1 MYDYFVIIL
10 RTLVLYASILIIFR
24 LMGKREIGELSVLD
38 LVVFIMMGEMA
49 AVAIENFKS
58 PIFHTLVPMVGLL
71 IIQTILALISIKSS
85 RFRKII
91 DGTPT
96 IIINKGKIDE
106 NAMRKIRYNFDD
118 LLMQLRAKDIN
129 NIADVEFAILETS
142 GELSIVKKDKKKKKT
157 NTFTMPLIMDGQI
170 IQANLQRTEK
180 SEMWLRRELRKRGY
194 PNIKEISLCSFQDGQ
209 FFIDLIDEKK

>member
-1 MYDYFVIIL
+1 MPVYMMIVL
-10 RTLVLYASILIIFR
+10 RTLLLYASILIIFR

-49 AVAIENFKS
+49 AIAIENHKS
-58 PIFHTLVPMVGLL
+58 PIWYVLLPMLILLV
-71 IIQTILALISIKSS
+71 IQTALAFISLKSS
-85 RFRKII
+85 RFRKIV

-96 IIINKGKIDE
+96 IVINKGKIDE
-106 NAMRKIRYNFDD
+106 HAMRKIRYNFDD

-142 GELSIVKKDKKKKKT
+142 GEISVIKKDKKKKKT

-194 PNIKEISLCSFQDGQ
+194 PNIKDISLCSFQDGQ
-209 FFIDLIDEKK
+209 FYIDLIDEKR

>member
-1 MYDYFVIIL
+1 MPDYIL
-10 RTLVLYASILIIFR
+10 IGFRTILFYVSILVIFR

-49 AVAIENFKS
+49 AIAIENFKS
-58 PIFHTLVPMVGLL
+58 PIYHVLMPMIILLV
-71 IIQTILALISIKSS
+71 IQTALAFFSLKSS

-91 DGTPT
+91 DGSPT
-96 IIINKGKIDE
+96 VIINKGKIDE

-118 LLMQLRAKDIN
+118 LLTQLRTKDIN

-142 GELSIVKKDKKKKKT
+142 GELSIVKRDKKKKKS
-157 NTFTMPLIMDGQI
+157 NTFTLPLIMDGQI
-170 IQANLQRTEK
+170 IAANLQKTEK

-194 PNIKEISLCSFQDGQ
+194 PNIKDISLCSFQDGE
-209 FFIDLIDEKK
+209 FYIDLIDEKK